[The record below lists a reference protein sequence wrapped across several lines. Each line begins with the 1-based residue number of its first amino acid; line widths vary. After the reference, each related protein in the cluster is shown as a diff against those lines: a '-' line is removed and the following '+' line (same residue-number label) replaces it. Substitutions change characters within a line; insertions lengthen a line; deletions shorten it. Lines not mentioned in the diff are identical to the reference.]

1 MDADSTHKT
10 PHCVRN
16 KRHRIGIIG
25 SMCGYSMPRG
35 KSCRLQALQQ
45 LNIHFGTALNDT
57 IETLAMDAE
66 LRILLEK
73 GREDDLETG

>member
-10 PHCVRN
+10 PHSIRK
-16 KRHRIGIIG
+16 KRHRIGTIG
-25 SMCGYSMPRG
+25 SVCRCPMPRG
-35 KSCRLQALQQ
+35 KPCRLQALQQ

-57 IETLAMDAE
+57 VETLVVDAE

-73 GREDDLETG
+73 GRGSDLETG